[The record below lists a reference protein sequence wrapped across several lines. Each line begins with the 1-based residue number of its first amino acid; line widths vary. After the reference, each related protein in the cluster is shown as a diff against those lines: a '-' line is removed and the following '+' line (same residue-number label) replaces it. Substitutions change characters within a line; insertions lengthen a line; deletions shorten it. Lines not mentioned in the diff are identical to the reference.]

1 MSISRFKE
9 FLKENGIQVD
19 IKEFTD
25 ETHTA
30 EQAAKMHNVLVSNIV
45 KSLLV
50 KIDKKFVL
58 YLVPGDQRL
67 DIDYVKLQNHTHEV
81 RMATAEEVKSITGYS
96 IGGVPPFGHMNSIEV
111 RVQDGFNEDGV
122 VVAAAGSRNS
132 TFEVEM
138 KRLKSI
144 LNNLGL
150 MSVK

>member
-67 DIDYVKLQNHTHEV
+67 DIDCVKLQNHTHEV

-111 RVQDGFNEDGV
+111 RIQDGFNEDGV

-144 LNNLGL
+144 LDNLSL
-150 MSVK
+150 MTVK